1 MTAKMKRRQF
11 SSSRCSAAQRLH
23 GRSRRGAQQAERM
36 RRVVVLHYLETRSE
50 NPLESMMPPFHPS
63 WCAAPMADL
72 PEARTTSDFDR
83 NNTQERPLRCV
94 LFLRHWM
101 HMPVERA
108 AVAQIKKA
116 RFIATL

>member
-1 MTAKMKRRQF
+1 MKRREF
-11 SSSRCSAAQRLH
+11 ITLLGGAAAAWPLAAR
-23 GRSRRGAQQAERM
+23 AQQPERM